1 MYRDT
6 PSAGGAT
13 SAADFFRKIELLE
26 GQGEEEVANDGQEK
40 EKMKGER
47 RHNMVQRS
55 RDYRGDSR
63 LDAS

>member
-55 RDYRGDSR
+55 RGYRGDSR

>member
-13 SAADFFRKIELLE
+13 STADFFRKIELLE

-55 RDYRGDSR
+55 RGYRGDSR